1 MHQYKNLPTVKA
13 AILII
18 RVPMIGFLISV
29 AKKWV
34 QKGVATFGAHME
46 ILVNNQE
53 ILQMMSWWD
62 MSLDL
67 LQKNRLA

>member
-1 MHQYKNLPTVKA
+1 MHQYNNLPTVKA

-18 RVPMIGFLISV
+18 RVPTIGFLISV

-46 ILVNNQE
+46 ILDNNQE
-53 ILQMMSWWD
+53 ILIRIS
-62 MSLDL
+62 
-67 LQKNRLA
+67 